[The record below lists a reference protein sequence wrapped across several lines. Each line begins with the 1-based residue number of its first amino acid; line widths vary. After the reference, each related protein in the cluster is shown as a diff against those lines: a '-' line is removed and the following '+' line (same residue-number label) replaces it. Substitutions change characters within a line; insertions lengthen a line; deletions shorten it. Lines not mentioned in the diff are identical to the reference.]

1 MSDRKRAFP
10 VEADEDT
17 PTKKARTGSNASQPS
32 FKPSPGAGQP
42 GGNTNAN
49 DLIAQKKAEIAAKL
63 ASFKNPNSGPQQQQ
77 KAPTASSSGGQ
88 TAPLNGPPPANS
100 SGAASG
106 SKPDVSAMSRKVA
119 EARQRIQEM
128 SAKQSNTS
136 SANPY
141 LVRPLS
147 CDPMLFTV
155 PD

>member
-17 PTKKARTGSNASQPS
+17 PTKKARTGSNAPQPS
-32 FKPSPGAGQP
+32 FKPSPGAGHQS

-63 ASFKNPNSGPQQQQ
+63 ASFKNPAGAQ
-77 KAPTASSSGGQ
+77 TSSSSAGQ
-88 TAPLNGPPPANS
+88 RPSSNGPPPVGSN
-100 SGAASG
+100 GAASG

-141 LVRPLS
+141 LVSSL
-147 CDPMLFTV
+147 TY
-155 PD
+155 PDVAE